1 MVVIIASVW
10 GASQGV
16 SHCARYSSTDLI
28 FRSVCSDVVI
38 RSVLQ
43 VKKLE
48 QRKIYNFASYEKP
61 ESDNKSTELTV
72 SPKTFHVQMVFVTPP
87 DSQPLRYIAFQNRYH
102 LVSCFRENK

>member
-1 MVVIIASVW
+1 MGIIASVCR
-10 GASQGV
+10 ASQDV

-28 FRSVCSDVVI
+28 FRSVCSDIVI

-48 QRKIYNFASYEKP
+48 QRKMFDFASYEKP
-61 ESDNKSTELTV
+61 ESDNESIELTI
-72 SPKTFHVQMVFVTPP
+72 SPKTLHVQMVFVTPP

-102 LVSCFRENK
+102 LVSCF